1 MELRKNLHLERI
13 TSNMAKITVLG
24 SGGWGTAIAISAYNC
39 GHNVTL
45 WSPFE
50 NEVQALI
57 DDHENV
63 KLLPGIKIPNEIL
76 ITTDINCAAESLIS
90 IIACPS
96 MAVRSVAKQLSC
108 VDNHG
113 IVVNV
118 AKGFEKDSLKRL
130 SKVICEELPDDIICV
145 LSGPSHAEEVARMIP
160 TSLVASSKSFTA
172 ASIVQDVLSTDV
184 LRIYTSNDIIGVEL
198 GGALK
203 NVIAVCAGISDG
215 LGLGDNTKAAL
226 ITRGL
231 AEMANLG
238 VCMGAD
244 ERTFAGLTGIG
255 DLIVT
260 CTSQHSR
267 NNRFGNMVGKGVSV
281 DEALNAVGTVEGY
294 HAAEMAY
301 QLGKKYGVELPIINS
316 CYKILYEN
324 YSADL
329 AVKELMTRP
338 KGKER

>member
-1 MELRKNLHLERI
+1 
-13 TSNMAKITVLG
+13 MAKITVLG
-24 SGGWGTAIAISAYNC
+24 SGGWGTALAISAYNC

-45 WSPFE
+45 WSPFQQEVDELIKNKE
-50 NEVQALI
+50 NI
-57 DDHENV
+57 
-63 KLLPGIKIPNEIL
+63 KLLPDIKIPENIN
-76 ITTDINCAAESLIS
+76 ITSDINCAIDSLIS

-96 MAVRSVAKQLSC
+96 IAVRSVAKQLAS
-108 VDNHG
+108 VENHG

-118 AKGFEKDSLKRL
+118 AKGFEKETLKRL
-130 SKVICEELPDDIICV
+130 SEVIREELPNDKICV

-172 ASIVQDVLSTDV
+172 ASIVQDVLSSEF
-184 LRIYTSNDIIGVEL
+184 LRIYTANDMVGVEL
-198 GGALK
+198 GGAIK

-238 VCMGAD
+238 VCMGGD
-244 ERTFAGLTGIG
+244 ERTFMGLTGIG
-255 DLIVT
+255 DLVVT

-267 NNRFGNMVGKGVSV
+267 NNRFGNKVGSGVPV
-281 DEALNAVGTVEGY
+281 EQALKEVGTVEGY
-294 HAAEMAY
+294 YATLMTY
-301 QLGKKYGVELPIINS
+301 QLGQKYGVELPIINS
-316 CYKILYEN
+316 CYKVLYEG
-324 YSADL
+324 YRPDL

>member
-1 MELRKNLHLERI
+1 
-13 TSNMAKITVLG
+13 MAKVTVLG
-24 SGGWGTAIAISAYNC
+24 SGGWGTALAISAFNC
-39 GHNVTL
+39 GHEISL

-50 NEVQALI
+50 QEVNDLLKYR
-57 DDHENV
+57 ENI
-63 KLLPGIKIPNEIL
+63 KLLPGIKIPDCIN
-76 ITTDINCAAESLIS
+76 ITSDINCANGSLITV
-90 IIACPS
+90 IACPS
-96 MAVRSVAKQLSC
+96 VAVRSVAKQLST
-108 VDNHG
+108 VENHG

-130 SKVICEELPDDIICV
+130 SEVIREELPNDKITV

-160 TSLVASSKSFTA
+160 TSLVASSRSFTA
-172 ASIVQDVLSTDV
+172 ASIVQDVLSSEF
-184 LRIYTSNDIIGVEL
+184 LRIYTANDIVGVEL
-198 GGALK
+198 GGAIK

-231 AEMANLG
+231 SEMANLG

-255 DLIVT
+255 DLVVT

-267 NNRFGNMVGKGVSV
+267 NNRFGNKVGSGVPV
-281 DEALNAVGTVEGY
+281 QQALKEVGTVEGY
-294 HAAEMAY
+294 YATLMAY
-301 QLGKKYGVELPIINS
+301 QLGQKYGVELPIINS
-316 CYKILYEN
+316 CYKVLYEG

>member
-1 MELRKNLHLERI
+1 
-13 TSNMAKITVLG
+13 MAKITVLG
-24 SGGWGTAIAISAYNC
+24 SGGWGTALAISAYNC
-39 GHNVTL
+39 GHEVSL

-50 NEVQALI
+50 NEINELVKNR
-57 DDHENV
+57 ENV
-63 KLLPGIKIPNEIL
+63 KLLPGIKIPDDITF
-76 ITTDINCAAESLIS
+76 TTDINVATGSLIS
-90 IIACPS
+90 VIACPS
-96 MAVRSVAKQLSC
+96 VAVRSVANKLC
-108 VDNHG
+108 AVENHG

-118 AKGFEKDSLKRL
+118 AKGFEKDTLKRL
-130 SKVICEELPDDIICV
+130 SEVIRDELPNDKICV

-172 ASIVQDVLSTDV
+172 ASIVQDVLSSEF
-184 LRIYTSNDIIGVEL
+184 LRIYTANDLIGVEL

-203 NVIAVCAGISDG
+203 NVIAVCAGVSDG

-255 DLIVT
+255 DLVVT

-267 NNRFGNMVGKGVSV
+267 NNRFGNKVGRGVSV
-281 DEALNAVGTVEGY
+281 KKALAEVGTVEGY
-294 HAAEMAY
+294 YAAQLAY
-301 QLGKKYGVELPIINS
+301 KLGQKYGVELPIINS
-316 CYKILYEN
+316 CYKVLYED
-324 YSADL
+324 YRPDI

>member
-1 MELRKNLHLERI
+1 
-13 TSNMAKITVLG
+13 MAKVTILG
-24 SGGWGTAIAISAYNC
+24 SGGWGTALAISAYNC
-39 GHNVTL
+39 GHEVAL

-50 NEVQALI
+50 KEVKDLVANR
-57 DDHENV
+57 ENV
-63 KLLPGIKIPNEIL
+63 KLLPGISIPENIT
-76 ITTDINCAAESLIS
+76 ITTDINVASGSLIS
-90 IIACPS
+90 VIACPS
-96 MAVRSVAKQLSC
+96 VAVRSVAKQLAA
-108 VDNHG
+108 VENHG

-118 AKGFEKDSLKRL
+118 AKGFEKDTLKRL
-130 SKVICEELPDDIICV
+130 SEVIREELPNDKITV

-160 TSLVASSKSFTA
+160 TSIAAASKSFTA
-172 ASIVQDVLSTDV
+172 ASIVQDVLSSES
-184 LRIYTSNDIIGVEL
+184 LRIYTANDIVGVEL

-244 ERTFAGLTGIG
+244 ERTFMGLTGIG
-255 DLIVT
+255 DLVVT

-267 NNRFGNMVGKGVSV
+267 NNRFGNKVGKGISV
-281 DEALNAVGTVEGY
+281 QQALAEVGTVEGY
-294 HAAEMAY
+294 YATLMAY
-301 QLGKKYGVELPIINS
+301 QLGEKYGVELPIINS
-316 CYKILYEN
+316 CYKVLYEG
-324 YSADL
+324 YRADL